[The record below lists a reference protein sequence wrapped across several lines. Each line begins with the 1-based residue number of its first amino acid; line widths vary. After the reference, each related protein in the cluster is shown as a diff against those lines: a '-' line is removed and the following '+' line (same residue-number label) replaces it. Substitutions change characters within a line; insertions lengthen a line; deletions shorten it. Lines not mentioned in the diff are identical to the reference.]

1 MVDTYTRPTLICL
14 LKLGAISLKGKNMMT
29 NQELIS
35 TLNHLIQ
42 TCKDG
47 EVGFRACAGD
57 QLDPAVKT
65 SLLERSAN
73 CAAAA
78 RELQNLV
85 IQHGGS
91 PEQSG
96 SLTGTLHRRWI
107 DIKSSVMGK
116 DERAVLD
123 ECERG
128 EDVAKHHYSSAL
140 AKDLPPLE
148 RAIIERQYQGVLRN
162 YEAVKVMRDHAHSH

>member
-1 MVDTYTRPTLICL
+1 
-14 LKLGAISLKGKNMMT
+14 MMT

-35 TLNHLIQ
+35 TLNNLIQ

-47 EVGFRACAGD
+47 EVGFRTCAVD
-57 QLDPAVKT
+57 QLDPDIKS
-65 SLLERSAN
+65 SLLERSEK

-85 IQHGGS
+85 IQHGGT

-96 SLTGTLHRRWI
+96 SLSGTLHRRWV
-107 DIKSSVMGK
+107 DIKSAIMGQ
-116 DERAVLD
+116 DEKSILD

-128 EDVAKHHYSSAL
+128 EDVAKEHYRTAL

-148 RAIIERQYQGVLRN
+148 RAIIERQYQGVLKN
-162 YEAVKVMRDHAHSH
+162 HEAVKAMRDHAHSH

>member
-1 MVDTYTRPTLICL
+1 
-14 LKLGAISLKGKNMMT
+14 MMT

-47 EVGFRACAGD
+47 EVGFRTCAVD
-57 QLDPAVKT
+57 VVDPTVKE
-65 SLLERSAN
+65 SLMERASN

-78 RELQNLV
+78 RELQNMV

-96 SLTGTLHRRWI
+96 SLGGTLHRRWI
-107 DIKSSVMGK
+107 DIKSAVMGK
-116 DERAVLD
+116 DERTILD

-128 EDVAKHHYSSAL
+128 EDVAKHNYSGAL

-148 RAIIERQYQGVLRN
+148 RAIIEHQYQGVLRN
-162 YEAVKVMRDHAHSH
+162 HEAVKAMREQAHTH